1 MKKLHVLTVAGVMSL
16 GIVGA
21 TGQADAASVQNSQ
34 VKEHTYS
41 YTVPCDSST
50 VNSGDV
56 TKTAAPTPEK
66 QTKTAAPTE
75 KQTKAAENQVDSS
88 DSSQYAEQ
96 VVQLVNKEREKQG
109 LKPVT
114 LDKELSDVATK
125 KSEDMKEKGY
135 FDHTSPT
142 YGSPFDMMKQFGIE
156 YKSAGEN
163 IAKGQQTPEEVMNA
177 WMNSDGHRKNILN
190 PSFTHMGVGY
200 VEDGSSPYWTQMF
213 IGK

>member
-1 MKKLHVLTVAGVMSL
+1 MKKLRVLTVAGVMSL

-34 VKEHTYS
+34 MKEHTYS
-41 YTVPCDSST
+41 YTVPCDGST

-56 TKTAAPTPEK
+56 TKTAA
-66 QTKTAAPTE
+66 APTE
-75 KQTKAAENQVDSS
+75 KQTNAAENQAESS

-125 KSEDMKEKGY
+125 KSEDMKAKGY

-163 IAKGQQTPEEVMNA
+163 IAKGQQTPEEVMNS

-200 VEDGSSPYWTQMF
+200 VEDGNSTYWTQMF

>member
-1 MKKLHVLTVAGVMSL
+1 MKKLRALTVAGVMSL

-34 VKEHTYS
+34 MKEHTYS
-41 YTVPCDSST
+41 YTVPCDGST

-56 TKTAAPTPEK
+56 TKTATPTTEK

-75 KQTKAAENQVDSS
+75 KQTNAAENQAESS

-125 KSEDMKEKGY
+125 KSEDMKAKGY

-163 IAKGQQTPEEVMNA
+163 IAKGQQTPEEVMNS

-190 PSFTHMGVGY
+190 PSFTHIGVGY
-200 VEDGSSPYWTQMF
+200 VEDGNSTYWTQMF

>member
-1 MKKLHVLTVAGVMSL
+1 MKKLRVLTVAGVMSL

-34 VKEHTYS
+34 MKEHTYS
-41 YTVPCDSST
+41 YTVPCDGST

-56 TKTAAPTPEK
+56 TKTAAAPTEK

-75 KQTKAAENQVDSS
+75 KQTNAAENQAESS

-125 KSEDMKEKGY
+125 KSEDMKAKGY

-163 IAKGQQTPEEVMNA
+163 IAKGQQTPEEVMNS

-200 VEDGSSPYWTQMF
+200 VEDGNSTYWTQMF